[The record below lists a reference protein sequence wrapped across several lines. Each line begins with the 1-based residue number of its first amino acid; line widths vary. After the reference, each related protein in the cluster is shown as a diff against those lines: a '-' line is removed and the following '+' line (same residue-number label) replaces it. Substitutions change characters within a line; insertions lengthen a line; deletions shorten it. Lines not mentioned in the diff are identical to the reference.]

1 MKFSIPASVIAL
13 ALLFAP
19 VLAQSTG
26 AGDVSAGQAQSAVC
40 AACHGADGNSIM
52 PQWPSLAGQHADYL
66 VRQLRLIKS
75 NDRPVPEMT
84 AIAAGLSEADFQN
97 LAAYFSAQSMKI
109 GTADEALVDTGR
121 RVYQA
126 GNQDTGVPAC
136 MACHGP
142 TGDGNPL
149 SGYPVLAGQQP
160 LYTANLLKRYRNGE
174 LWGEDDAASLVM
186 VGVAERMTDR
196 EIEAVASYV
205 HGLYKAE

>member
-13 ALLFAP
+13 ALLSAP